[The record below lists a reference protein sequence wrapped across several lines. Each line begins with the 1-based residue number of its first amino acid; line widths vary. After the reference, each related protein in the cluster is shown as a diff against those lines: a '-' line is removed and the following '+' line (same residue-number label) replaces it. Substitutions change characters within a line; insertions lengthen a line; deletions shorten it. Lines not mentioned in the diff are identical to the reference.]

1 MGVFWQLVRVGV
13 KVGVVAG
20 AVKLSVDQDIWS
32 LNTNKGARVY
42 ANLQEHVVP
51 GTIVFPEKLPSR
63 EEVRRSVG
71 GAWNCGVDAFF
82 TGLEK
87 MPSFICYAIMGDNSA
102 R

>member
-1 MGVFWQLVRVGV
+1 MLSFKEISFRRNCCFPYVKMNCCRVGV

-51 GTIVFPEKLPSR
+51 GTIVFPEKVKNFRNHPSLI
-63 EEVRRSVG
+63 
-71 GAWNCGVDAFF
+71 FF
-82 TGLEK
+82 LHFLSS
-87 MPSFICYAIMGDNSA
+87 P
-102 R
+102 